1 MSATCPHRL
10 DTDTVARMDTDILQ
24 VRVGFASDHGRRK
37 ANEDYVAA
45 YLARGVQRVTRGV
58 VAAVADGLGG
68 HDGGRE
74 AAETAVRGFIDG
86 YYQQIQTFSVERA
99 AERTLAAINRWIHAQ
114 GRHDSRLA
122 NMATTFTALILRG
135 RQAHVVHVG
144 DTRAYRLREGTLE
157 RLSQDHTLTH
167 PDLSH
172 GLYRAV
178 GIENALRID
187 YTMRALML
195 HDRFLLCSDGV
206 HGTLSERHLTD
217 LLNTRAAPDEDAQR
231 VVHAALAAGS
241 QDNATALILDVIALP
256 QTEQSELEHF
266 IGALPL
272 GPLPKVDDTVDGFKL
287 TELLSDGRYSRLFRA
302 HDLSEGRAVVLKF
315 PHPRVTTEDSY
326 RRAFVRE
333 AWIAERA
340 NSPWV
345 GEVLEL
351 APGRQTLL
359 YSVMPY
365 YAGETLEQRLQRPP
379 KMALKEGVENGLK
392 LAKAVY
398 TLNRRQII
406 HRDIKPDNI
415 LLEPNGGLR
424 LMDLGVAHLPGFP
437 EFPAEDVPGTP
448 SYMAPELFID
458 SVGDERSDVYALGV
472 TLYRMFSAGHYPY
485 GEIEPFSTPRFKR
498 RTPLNQ
504 HRSDLPAWLDA
515 TLARACAVD
524 PTNRF
529 ADAMELAFELEHGLA
544 RGGAVTLNKKPPLYQ
559 RDPLRF
565 WQVIALLLVAALI
578 VALAN

>member
-1 MSATCPHRL
+1 MKSET
-10 DTDTVARMDTDILQ
+10 LQ
-24 VRVGFASDHGRRK
+24 VRVGFASEPGRRK
-37 ANEDYVAA
+37 TNEDYVAA
-45 YLARGVQRVTRGV
+45 YLARGAQRVTRGV
-58 VAAVADGLGG
+58 VAAIADGLGG

-86 YYQQIQTFSVERA
+86 YYQQTQTFSVERA
-99 AERTLAAINRWIHAQ
+99 AERTLAAINHWIHAQ
-114 GRHDSRLA
+114 GRHDTRLA
-122 NMATTFTALILRG
+122 QMATTFTALILRG
-135 RQAHVVHVG
+135 RQAHAVHVG
-144 DTRAYRLREGTLE
+144 DTRAYRLRESALE
-157 RLSQDHTLTH
+157 RLTQDHTLKH

-187 YTMRALML
+187 YTLRTLKL

-206 HGTLSERHLTD
+206 HGALSERDLAE
-217 LLNTRAAPDEDAQR
+217 LLNARAAPQEDARR
-231 VVHAALAAGS
+231 VVHAALTAGS

-256 QTEQSELEHF
+256 QTEQTELENA
-266 IGALPL
+266 IGVLPI
-272 GPLPKVDDTVDGFKL
+272 GPPPKVGDTIDGFQL
-287 TELLSDGRYSRLFRA
+287 TELLSDGRYSRLFHAR
-302 HDLSEGRAVVLKF
+302 DLHEERAVVLKF
-315 PHPRVTTEDSY
+315 AHPRVATDETY

-333 AWIAERA
+333 AWIAARA

-351 APGRQTLL
+351 PPGRQTLL

-365 YAGETLEQRLQRPP
+365 YAGQTLEQRLQRAS
-379 KMALKEGVENGLK
+379 KVTLAAGIEIGMK

-406 HRDIKPDNI
+406 HRDIKPDNV
-415 LLEPNGGLR
+415 LLEAGGGLR
-424 LMDLGVAHLPGFP
+424 LMDLGVARLPGFP

-448 SYMAPELFID
+448 SYMAPELFNC

-498 RTPLNQ
+498 RTPLGH
-504 HRSDLPAWLDA
+504 HRPDLPAWLDA
-515 TLARACAVD
+515 TLAKACAVEPND
-524 PTNRF
+524 RF

-544 RGGAVTLNKKPPLYQ
+544 RGGAMTFKKTPLYQ
-559 RDPLRF
+559 RDPVRF
-565 WQVIALLLVAALI
+565 WQVITFLLAVALI
-578 VALAN
+578 VALAKIS